1 MRGRFT
7 QFFTWSELVELD
19 PAGGNLRPRCNIAP
33 TTTIDVVRSLS
44 TVEQL
49 GTPIGIR
56 RAVRLWLGSF
66 RLVLAIAI
74 ALAIGLVVTAG
85 LGFFLVGVLA
95 PG

>member
-1 MRGRFT
+1 MCGRFT
-7 QFFTWSELVELD
+7 QFFTWSELVELG
-19 PAGGNLRPRCNIAP
+19 PAGGNLRLAP
-33 TTTIDVVRSLS
+33 TTTIDVVRSLP

-49 GTPIGIR
+49 GTPLGIR